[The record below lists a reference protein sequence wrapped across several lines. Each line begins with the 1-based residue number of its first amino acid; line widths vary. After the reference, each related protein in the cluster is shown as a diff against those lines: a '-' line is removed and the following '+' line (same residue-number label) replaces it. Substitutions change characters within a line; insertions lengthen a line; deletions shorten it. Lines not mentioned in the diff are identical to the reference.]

1 MRCPYCGSLENKVVD
16 SRSTDEGTAIRRRR
30 ECTGCGRRFTTYE
43 KIDDFPLLVIKSDGR
58 REVFDRNKILNGLL
72 RAGVKRQIQ
81 LKVFEE
87 LVDDLERE
95 LRNTF
100 IQEVG
105 SNQLGEMVLDR
116 LRNIDEVAYVRFA
129 SVYRK
134 FQDIESFKQE
144 LFNLEEHRKKKRD
157 KDKKPDQAG

>member
-1 MRCPYCGSLENKVVD
+1 MKCPYCGSLENKVVD
-16 SRSTDEGTAIRRRR
+16 SRSTDEGSAIRRRR
-30 ECTGCGRRFTTYE
+30 ECTGCGKRFTTYE
-43 KIDDFPLLVIKSDGR
+43 KIDEFPLVVVKSDGR
-58 REVFDRNKILNGLL
+58 REVFDRNKIMNGLL
-72 RAGVKRQIQ
+72 RAGVKRQIE

-100 IQEVG
+100 IQEVRAK
-105 SNQLGEMVLDR
+105 QLGEMILER

-144 LFNLEEHRKKKRD
+144 LLNLEEHSQKRKIIKE
-157 KDKKPDQAG
+157 